1 MLTDRTH
8 KLRFGHEVMLEQQT
22 KRGSNHAQA
31 LAHPRE
37 EGLSPSFLHKV
48 GFARDT
54 SLPHLSRLSLT
65 PA

>member
-31 LAHPRE
+31 LPHPRE

-48 GFARDT
+48 GFAR
-54 SLPHLSRLSLT
+54 
-65 PA
+65 